1 VRFNGGGGAA
11 ARWSE
16 TKDLEEPYENK
27 DFWGVGPVRRNG
39 AAVGLQSEQSAAGG
53 RTCRSASAG
62 TDSCRA

>member
-27 DFWGVGPVRRNG
+27 RFWGVGPVRRNR
-39 AAVGLQSEQSAAGG
+39 AAVGMQSEQSVARG
-53 RTCRSASAG
+53 RTCRSASTV